1 LLEDSPRSYTTPEV
15 KMGTGPLPFTVLM
28 LGSRNQL
35 YGQPFEEFDPH
46 HRVCGRK
53 NFNTQVRALQSKIYL
68 QMESESEP
76 TPLK

>member
-1 LLEDSPRSYTTPEV
+1 
-15 KMGTGPLPFTVLM
+15 M

-35 YGQPFEEFDPH
+35 YDQPFEEFDPH